1 MKLLHN
7 AHIRTQ
13 NPSQPDASA
22 IVIDR
27 ERIVAVGNADDL
39 LSQYPYADKQN
50 MHARM
55 ILPGLTDAHLH
66 LQHYSLS
73 LQKTMIA
80 CLPITSL

>member
-7 AHIRTQ
+7 AHIYTQ
-13 NPSQPDASA
+13 NRSQPAASG

-27 ERIVAVGNADDL
+27 ELIIAVGEADEL
-39 LSQYPYADKQN
+39 LSQYPDAEKQD
-50 MHARM
+50 MGGLM

-73 LQKTMIA
+73 LQKID
-80 CLPITSL
+80 